1 MFDHNKKYRPT
12 ERAGKLNQRVQIHF
26 PVQTVNGYG
35 ERVEAWQALGYRWAA
50 VEYASKNEVDEGGQ
64 VTVMTSANFTLRNA
78 ADINE
83 TMRVYYNNRLYNIQ
97 ALHISNDRLFVKLL
111 TEQYDTGILTTPDGQ
126 GAIGQLAYIEHFTG
140 INADR
145 ITVTVFGGQIP
156 DNKAQVFVTMNG
168 QAIDQY
174 NIEGSDI
181 VFVGFSI
188 TDYDN
193 ITVRFF
199 I

>member
-1 MFDHNKKYRPT
+1 MFDHAKKYRPS

-50 VEYASKNEVDEGGQ
+50 VEYGSKNEGDEAGQ
-64 VTVMTSANFTLRNA
+64 VTVMTAVNFTIRNA
-78 ADINE
+78 AEVNE

-97 ALHISNDRLFVKLL
+97 GVHISNDRLYAKLL

-126 GAIGQLAYIEHFTG
+126 GAIGQLAYIEHFSG

-145 ITVTVFGGQIP
+145 VTVTVFGGQLP
-156 DNKAQVFVTMNG
+156 QNKAQVFVTMNG
-168 QAIDQY
+168 QMIDQY
-174 NIEGSDI
+174 NISGSDI
-181 VFVGFSI
+181 IFDGFSI